1 MRRGE
6 FVEPRCKTLR
16 RMREHRLRE
25 LRLMQ
30 SFGAVMLTATP
41 FPSTGAGASSADD
54 VQQFGLYQPA
64 DPKKGH

>member
-6 FVEPRCKTLR
+6 FIEPRCKTLR
-16 RMREHRLRE
+16 RMREHRQRE

-30 SFGAVMLTATP
+30 SIGAVMLTATP
-41 FPSTGAGASSADD
+41 FPGTGASASSADD
-54 VQQFGLYQPA
+54 VPQFGLYQQT